1 MYRALYR
8 KWRPQ
13 RFEDVVGQRAIVTAL
28 KNQITAGRVG
38 HAYLFTGVRG
48 TGKTTCAKIFAKAVN
63 CLHPEGGDP
72 CGKCEICKGIDNG
85 SLLDVVEMD
94 AASNNGVD
102 DIRDLRDETAYT
114 PSACKYKVYIIDE
127 VHMLSTAAFNALLKT
142 LEEPPAHVI
151 FILATTEIQKVPATI
166 LSRCQRYDFTRIG
179 PEDIAR
185 RVEYIAG
192 EEKLELTSDGPLVSA
207 NLNGSGMLAVT
218 TQISGT
224 KGHVDVY
231 GADMQVL
238 FAFNAHRRF
247 VADACVTEDG
257 GYLAAVTMGQA
268 DSVFISDLVIYDL
281 TQEDPVADYSVPDGL
296 VTAMTG
302 RGDRIL
308 TVTDTCLAV
317 GNTAGKLVG
326 TYSYNGEYLREY
338 DLGGEDYTVLQ
349 LNRYQSGSVGRLVT
363 VDDDGEE
370 IASLDVAEEVR
381 DVSACGRY
389 LSVLYADRLVVYNRQ
404 LQAYATLHGPEHT
417 REVLTRADGS
427 VLMIGADS
435 AELFLP

>member
-1 MYRALYR
+1 MNDRAKPNPRLRQALIVAVCVLAVLLFLYLLLRDRPGSANDYLDDSTPYTFDSSANRTFRTVDSRLAVVSSSGLQLLDDSGKTVLHEIFTLAQPGISVGGERVCAYDIGGTALY
-8 KWRPQ
+8 
-13 RFEDVVGQRAIVTAL
+13 VL
-28 KNQITAGRVG
+28 
-38 HAYLFTGVRG
+38 
-48 TGKTTCAKIFAKAVN
+48 
-63 CLHPEGGDP
+63 
-72 CGKCEICKGIDNG
+72 
-85 SLLDVVEMD
+85 
-94 AASNNGVD
+94 
-102 DIRDLRDETAYT
+102 DET
-114 PSACKYKVYIIDE
+114 
-127 VHMLSTAAFNALLKT
+127 
-142 LEEPPAHVI
+142 
-151 FILATTEIQKVPATI
+151 
-166 LSRCQRYDFTRIG
+166 G
-179 PEDIAR
+179 PR
-185 RVEYIAG
+185 
-192 EEKLELTSDGPLVSA
+192 LELTSDGPLVSA

>member
-1 MYRALYR
+1 MAENTTKDIWNDDDGAKEPPKKRRMLRKFLIFLLVLIAVLGLVLVAAWRDGTGFDALRRYFAYGTEAVGGEKTVYRYDTDNTNRSEVWSANVKMNAPALGQGGGLAVAYDIGGTALY
-8 KWRPQ
+8 
-13 RFEDVVGQRAIVTAL
+13 VL
-28 KNQITAGRVG
+28 
-38 HAYLFTGVRG
+38 
-48 TGKTTCAKIFAKAVN
+48 
-63 CLHPEGGDP
+63 
-72 CGKCEICKGIDNG
+72 
-85 SLLDVVEMD
+85 
-94 AASNNGVD
+94 
-102 DIRDLRDETAYT
+102 DET
-114 PSACKYKVYIIDE
+114 
-127 VHMLSTAAFNALLKT
+127 
-142 LEEPPAHVI
+142 
-151 FILATTEIQKVPATI
+151 
-166 LSRCQRYDFTRIG
+166 G
-179 PEDIAR
+179 PR
-185 RVEYIAG
+185 
-192 EEKLELTSDGPLVSA
+192 LELTADGPLVSA

-317 GNTAGKLVG
+317 GNTAGKLLG

-404 LQAYATLHGPEHT
+404 LQVYATLHGPEHT
-417 REVLTRADGS
+417 REVLTLS
-427 VLMIGADS
+427 LIHI
-435 AELFLP
+435 

>member
-1 MYRALYR
+1 MNKIA
-8 KWRPQ
+8 
-13 RFEDVVGQRAIVTAL
+13 
-28 KNQITAGRVG
+28 
-38 HAYLFTGVRG
+38 VR
-48 TGKTTCAKIFAKAVN
+48 T
-63 CLHPEGGDP
+63 
-72 CGKCEICKGIDNG
+72 
-85 SLLDVVEMD
+85 VE
-94 AASNNGVD
+94 
-102 DIRDLRDETAYT
+102 
-114 PSACKYKVYIIDE
+114 
-127 VHMLSTAAFNALLKT
+127 
-142 LEEPPAHVI
+142 
-151 FILATTEIQKVPATI
+151 
-166 LSRCQRYDFTRIG
+166 
-179 PEDIAR
+179 
-185 RVEYIAG
+185 
-192 EEKLELTSDGPLVSA
+192 
-207 NLNGSGMLAVT
+207 LN
-218 TQISGT
+218 

-317 GNTAGKLVG
+317 GNTAGKLLG

-404 LQAYATLHGPEHT
+404 LQVYATLHGPEHT